1 MVRRKKMAIRE
12 SLSEVVA
19 WIGLDWADERHETR
33 LQAAGAERIESRTV
47 EQKPE
52 ALHAWV
58 AELRARFPQGRIALA
73 LEQSRGAVIY
83 ALMNYDFLWLYPVP
97 PKGLARYRQAFFTSG
112 AKSDVQDAD
121 LLLEMVRDHRERLRV
136 WQPDDAQTRQLR
148 LLVEHRRATVDDR
161 THLTNRL
168 GALLKSYFPQALE
181 WAGELREAA
190 ACEFLGTW
198 PSLEAWQG
206 AGRSTQRK
214 FFRRHRRLSAEALEQ
229 LLDAIAQAQP
239 LTRDRALV
247 EASVLMTQ
255 ALVEQLHAVHRALAR
270 LDAAQEKLY
279 DQHPDQ
285 DLFRRL
291 PGAGAALAPR
301 LAAAFGTDRQ
311 RYQSAEEIQQFSGI
325 APVTEA
331 SGKQRWVHW
340 RMACPK
346 FLRQTFHEF
355 ADASRKKS
363 LWAQAYYQQRRQKG
377 ASHHGAVRA
386 LAYKWIRILYRC
398 WQSHTPYDEAVYL
411 AALKRHRSPLWLAV
425 ASISIQEAQT

>member
-1 MVRRKKMAIRE
+1 METPTTSSQI
-12 SLSEVVA
+12 VA
-19 WIGLDWADERHETR
+19 WVGLDWADQRHEVR
-33 LQAAGAERIESRTV
+33 LQAVGSEKIESCTV

-58 AELRARFPQGRIALA
+58 AQLQARFPQGRIALA

-83 ALMNYDFLWLYPVP
+83 ALMNYECLWLYPVP

-112 AKSDVQDAD
+112 AKSDVSDAD
-121 LLLEMVRDHRERLRV
+121 LLLEMVRSHRDRLRA
-136 WQPDDAQTRQLR
+136 WQPDDALTRQLR
-148 LLVEHRRATVDDR
+148 LLVEHRRETVADR
-161 THLTNRL
+161 TRLTNRL
-168 GALLKSYFPQALE
+168 GALLKTYFPQALE
-181 WAGELREAA
+181 GAGELRSLA
-190 ACEFLGTW
+190 ACEFLSTW
-198 PSLEAWQG
+198 PSLEAWQA

-214 FFRRHRRLSAEALEQ
+214 FYHRHRRLPAEELEK
-229 LLDAIAQAQP
+229 LLDSIAQAQP

-255 ALVEQLHAVHRALAR
+255 TLVEQLRTVIAALAR
-270 LDAAQEKLY
+270 LDETLEKLF

-285 DLFRRL
+285 ELFRSL
-291 PGAGAALAPR
+291 PGAGDALAPR
-301 LAAAFGTDRQ
+301 LAAGFGTDRQ
-311 RYQSAEEIQQFSGI
+311 RYQKAEDIQQFSGI

-340 RMACPK
+340 RMACPR

-363 LWAQAYYQQRRQKG
+363 LWARAYYEQRRQQG
-377 ASHHGAVRA
+377 ASHHGAIRA

-398 WQSHTPYDEAVYL
+398 WQSHTPYDESVYL
-411 AALKRHRSPLWLAV
+411 AALRRRHSALWLA
-425 ASISIQEAQT
+425 AGSLSTREAQA

>member
-1 MVRRKKMAIRE
+1 METPVAN
-12 SLSEVVA
+12 SPVVA
-19 WIGLDWADERHETR
+19 WVGLDWADQRHEVR
-33 LQAAGAERIESRTV
+33 VQAVGSEKIEACTV

-58 AELRARFPQGRIALA
+58 AQLQARFPQGRIALA

-112 AKSDVQDAD
+112 AKSDVSDAD
-121 LLLEMVRDHRERLRV
+121 LLLEMVRSHRDRLRA
-136 WQPDDAQTRQLR
+136 WQPDDALTRQLR
-148 LLVEHRRATVDDR
+148 LLVEHRRETVADR
-161 THLTNRL
+161 TRLTNRL
-168 GALLKSYFPQALE
+168 GARLKTYFPQALE
-181 WAGELREAA
+181 WAGELRSLA
-190 ACEFLGTW
+190 ACEFLSTW
-198 PSLEAWQG
+198 PSLEAWQA
-206 AGRSTQRK
+206 AGRSTQRQ
-214 FFRRHRRLSAEALEQ
+214 FYRRHRRLPAAELEP
-229 LLDAIAQAQP
+229 LLDAMAQAQP

-255 ALVEQLHAVHRALAR
+255 TLVEQLRTVIAALAR
-270 LDAAQEKLY
+270 LDETLEKLF

-285 DLFRRL
+285 QLFRGL
-291 PGAGAALAPR
+291 PGAGDALAPR

-311 RYQSAEEIQQFSGI
+311 RYQKAEELQQFSGV

-340 RMACPK
+340 RRACPK

-355 ADASRKKS
+355 ADASRKQS
-363 LWAQAYYQQRRQKG
+363 LWARAFYAQRRQQG
-377 ASHHGAVRA
+377 ATHHSAIRA

-398 WQSHTPYDEAVYL
+398 WQSHTRYDEAVYL
-411 AALKRHRSPLWLAV
+411 AALRRRHSPLWLAV
-425 ASISIQEAQT
+425 GSLSIQEAQA

>member
-1 MVRRKKMAIRE
+1 MAIPE
-12 SLSEVVA
+12 GNGEVVA
-19 WIGLDWADERHETR
+19 WIGLDWADQRHEVR
-33 LQAAGAERIESRTV
+33 LQAVGREQIEARTV

-52 ALHAWV
+52 ALHAGV
-58 AELRARFPQGRIALA
+58 AEWRARFPQGRIALA

-97 PKGLARYRQAFFTSG
+97 PQGLARYRQAFFTRG
-112 AKSDVQDAD
+112 AKSDVVDAD
-121 LLLEMVRDHRERLRV
+121 LLLEMVRDHRDRLRA
-136 WQPDDAQTRQLR
+136 WQPDEALTRQLR
-148 LLVEHRRATVDDR
+148 LLVEHRRETVADR
-161 THLTNRL
+161 TRLTNRW

-181 WAGELREAA
+181 GAGERRDPA

-198 PSLEAWQG
+198 PSLQAWQA

-214 FFRRHRRLSAEALEQ
+214 IFRRHRRLPAEELEK

-239 LTRDRALV
+239 LTRDRALL

-255 ALVEQLHAVHRALAR
+255 TLVEQLRAVHTALAR
-270 LDAAQEKLY
+270 LDAAQAKLFA
-279 DQHPDQ
+279 QHPDQ
-285 DLFRRL
+285 DRFRRL
-291 PGAGAALAPR
+291 PGAGEAWAPR

-331 SGKQRWVHW
+331 SGKLRWVHW

-363 LWAQAYYQQRRQKG
+363 LWAQAYYQQRRQQG
-377 ASHHGAVRA
+377 ASHHSAVRA

-411 AALKRHRSPLWLAV
+411 AALRRRHSPLWLAV
-425 ASISIQEAQT
+425 ASLSSREAQA